1 MGAEVKT
8 MDIKKAQQQASLEKA
23 FDKTKVQ
30 DFVADVKG
38 EIHQIHWTS
47 RDELLTYAQIVA
59 VATLVFGMG
68 IYFMDLLIQGTL
80 SFMSSMI
87 HWVA

>member
-8 MDIKKAQQQASLEKA
+8 MDIKKAQEASLEGT

-30 DFVADVKG
+30 DFVADVKS
-38 EIHQIHWTS
+38 EVHQIHWTS
-47 RDELLTYAQIVA
+47 REELLTYAQIVA

-80 SFMSSMI
+80 SFMSHVI
-87 HWVA
+87 RWIA